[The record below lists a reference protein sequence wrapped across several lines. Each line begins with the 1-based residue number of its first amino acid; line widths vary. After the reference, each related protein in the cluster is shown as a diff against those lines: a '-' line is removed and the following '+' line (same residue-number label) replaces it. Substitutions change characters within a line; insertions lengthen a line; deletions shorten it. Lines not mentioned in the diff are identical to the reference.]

1 MSDDELET
9 NETESAES
17 SGDPAATIKLIPT
30 IDYFQKNYGRSLEG
44 NDQKAVRVFR
54 DYEPKEKLRRFQHEL
69 QQIKDKRVSE
79 NVLHAVVGK
88 KRMHKYQGYDRWAS
102 LMLMWIVSKK

>member
-1 MSDDELET
+1 MSDDFESD
-9 NETESAES
+9 ESANE
-17 SGDPAATIKLIPT
+17 PAAAPEVVVKLVPT

-54 DYEPKEKLRRFQHEL
+54 DYEPNERLRRLQNEL
-69 QQIKDKRVSE
+69 QQVKDKKVSE